1 MLSDHG
7 RIDDLLARTLAQ
19 REVLSIL
26 VRLALPSEEERLLAC
41 KDAAEF
47 FERIY
52 AAEPITARVR
62 QSVDCALD
70 ELEQIFEVAE
80 PRQQSGLAAPLLPG

>member
-1 MLSDHG
+1 MLSDHS

-41 KDAAEF
+41 KDAAEV
-47 FERIY
+47 FERTY
-52 AAEPITARVR
+52 AVEPVTARVR
-62 QSVDCALD
+62 QSVDCALN
-70 ELEQIFEVAE
+70 ELEQIFEIPE
-80 PRQQSGLAAPLLPG
+80 RQQVI